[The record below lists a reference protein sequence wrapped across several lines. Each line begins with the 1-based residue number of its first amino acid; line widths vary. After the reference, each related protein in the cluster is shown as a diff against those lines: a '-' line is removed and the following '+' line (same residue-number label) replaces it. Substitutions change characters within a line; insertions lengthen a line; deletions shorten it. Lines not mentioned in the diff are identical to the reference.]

1 MNFDQVDYRRTRTT
15 MVVGLRDLEDQKVW
29 NRFFNSYWKL
39 IYHSARKA
47 GLADADAQEVVQE
60 TVIAITKSIE
70 GFEYDRSKG
79 SFKGWLMK
87 TTKWKIVD
95 QFRKIQRNQSRESA
109 KASEHLEQIPDDLPD
124 LDTYWEGHWQK
135 ELLEA
140 AMERVK
146 EEVNPLY
153 YQVYDRLVLRDK
165 KAKKV
170 AEELAIPVS
179 QVYLAK
185 HRITEALKKAVE
197 EMNEGFR

>member
-1 MNFDQVDYRRTRTT
+1 
-15 MVVGLRDLEDQKVW
+15 MVVGLRNLEDQKVW

-47 GLADADAQEVVQE
+47 GLADADAQEVVQD

-95 QFRKIQRNQSRESA
+95 QFRKIQRKQSRESE

-124 LDTYWEGHWQK
+124 IDSYWEGHWQK

-165 KAKKV
+165 KAKEV